1 MRVSS
6 ALDWPALA
14 RFRGQAGVL
23 EEICSGRP
31 RSGLDEPREAGFV
44 VLFASV
50 NERVFVPAAPGPA
63 VLVFAAERARVGQ
76 PHIFRHQMRVIEQQ
90 GALRLRP
97 GARASVS
104 YRQGAASPCVL
115 RPSPRRPALQTPKL
129 PAPAASADP
138 LPPSCVQPPPLP
150 PVQSGHVSS
159 IPPY

>member
-1 MRVSS
+1 VSS

-31 RSGLDEPREAGFV
+31 RSARPGLDGPREAGFV
-44 VLFASV
+44 VLFAGV

-63 VLVFAAERARVGQ
+63 VLVYAAERARVGQ
-76 PHIFRHQMRVIEQQ
+76 PHIFRHQLRVIEQQ

-115 RPSPRRPALQTPKL
+115 RQSPPPPRL
-129 PAPAASADP
+129 ADP
-138 LPPSCVQPPPLP
+138 QAPRPRCCR
-150 PVQSGHVSS
+150 
-159 IPPY
+159 

>member
-1 MRVSS
+1 MSS

-63 VLVFAAERARVGQ
+63 VLVFAA
-76 PHIFRHQMRVIEQQ
+76 
-90 GALRLRP
+90 
-97 GARASVS
+97 
-104 YRQGAASPCVL
+104 AASLIVAYQIVYPE
-115 RPSPRRPALQTPKL
+115 P
-129 PAPAASADP
+129 PAA
-138 LPPSCVQPPPLP
+138 
-150 PVQSGHVSS
+150 
-159 IPPY
+159 